1 MTRRRSAPAP
11 AERGRL
17 PGRGEPLPPHSNRRT
32 FRSMPPETSSAG
44 GLRRISDPLP
54 LIEQSPVGITIT
66 RHGTLMYANQAAA
79 EIFGYPSRAELE
91 DRSTLDVVAP
101 ESREMVADRMRRR
114 LRGEDVPRSYDY
126 MALRRDGSRAEVHM
140 EIVQLELSDGP
151 ALIAYHMDVT
161 ERRRAERALR
171 ESEAR
176 FRNMADHAPVVM
188 RVTDADGNC
197 TYLNQPWYAFTG
209 QSAHEAQGSGWLDAI
224 HPDDR
229 SRVELELRQ
238 ASHARQAF
246 SAEYRLRRADAAYRW
261 VFDSAAPRVDD
272 AGHFLGYVAS
282 VVDIDERRA
291 AEIVDA
297 RLAAIVQSSDDAIVS
312 KTLEGVVMS
321 WNEAATRIF
330 GFEAAEMIGTSIYR
344 LIPPER
350 HDEERRVIERISRGE
365 RVARIETERLRK
377 DGGRIV
383 IELSVSP
390 LRDRSGR
397 IVGAASIK
405 RDVTER
411 RRAEQQLRQAAKMEA
426 IGRVAGGLAHDFNN
440 QLHALRGFADFVARD
455 PNLGPTAREDLHQV
469 QRAADRMASLTRQL
483 LAFSRRQVLTP
494 ETVDLDGAVSEM
506 QPMLQRLIGSN
517 VEMRVDR
524 APGTKWVRVD
534 PAQLL
539 QVVMNLAINAR
550 DAMPGGGRLEMRT
563 GTCWLGTADVL
574 VMEEFELE
582 PGEFAVLSV
591 SDSGVGIEPAD
602 LPQIFEPFFTTKGI
616 GEGTGLGLPTVHG
629 IVTQSHG
636 AIQVT
641 STPGRGTTFTIYLP
655 LAPAPEPDQPA
666 LSRASGAHEIGA
678 RVLVVGDE
686 DLVREVAARS
696 LEQAGFRVQRARHGR
711 EALQILET
719 APRFDLVVSDVVMPV
734 MGGRELGQRLAGIYP
749 DLPIIWMSGHPRE
762 ALSDIVGTAEE
773 SRYLQKPVAPDTLV
787 SAARR
792 VLHLRGAA
800 ER

>member
-1 MTRRRSAPAP
+1 M
-11 AERGRL
+11 
-17 PGRGEPLPPHSNRRT
+17 PLPPDA
-32 FRSMPPETSSAG
+32 TSPG
-44 GLRRISDPLP
+44 TLRRIADALP

-66 RHGTLMYANQAAA
+66 RNGTLTYVNQAAV
-79 EIFGYPSRAELE
+79 EIFGYSSREELE
-91 DRSTLDVVAP
+91 GLGALDVVAP
-101 ESREMVADRMRRR
+101 ESRELVGDRMMRR
-114 LRGEDVPRSYDY
+114 LRGEDVPDSYDY
-126 MALRRDGSRAEVHM
+126 VALRRDGSAADVHM
-140 EIVQLELSDGP
+140 EVVQLDFPDGP

-176 FRNMADHAPVVM
+176 FRNMADHAPIVM
-188 RVTDADGNC
+188 RVTDASGNC
-197 TYLNQPWYAFTG
+197 TYLNQPWYEFTG
-209 QSAHEAQGSGWLDAI
+209 QSEEASRGAGWLEAI

-229 SRVELELRQ
+229 MGVEAGLADAIAHRRGVQL
-238 ASHARQAF
+238 
-246 SAEYRLRRADAAYRW
+246 EYRLRRADGVYRW
-261 VFDSAAPRVDD
+261 VFDSAAARLDD
-272 AGHFLGYVAS
+272 AGAFLGYVAS
-282 VVDIDERRA
+282 VVDIDERRE
-291 AEIVDA
+291 AELANA

-312 KTLEGVVMS
+312 KTLDGTVMS
-321 WNEAATRIF
+321 WNEGAVRIF
-330 GFEAAEMIGTSIYR
+330 GYEPAEMIGASILQ

-350 HDEERRVIERISRGE
+350 HEEERRVLERVSRGE
-365 RVARIETERLRK
+365 SVARIETERIRK
-377 DGGRIV
+377 GGARIT

-390 LRDRSGR
+390 VKDRSGR

-469 QRAADRMASLTRQL
+469 QRAGDRMASLTRQL

-494 ETVDLDGAVSEM
+494 ETVDLDSSVSEM

-517 VEMRVDR
+517 IEMQVERS
-524 APGTKWVRVD
+524 PGAKWVQVD

-550 DAMPGGGRLEMRT
+550 DAMPAGGRLVMRT
-563 GTCWLGTADVL
+563 GIRRLAAVELGPL
-574 VMEEFELE
+574 EEFALR
-582 PGEFAVLSV
+582 PGEYATLSV
-591 SDSGVGIEPAD
+591 TDSGTGIDPTD

-636 AIQVT
+636 AIQVE
-641 STPGRGTTFTIYLP
+641 STVGEGTTFTIYLP
-655 LAPAPEPDQPA
+655 VSSPPAPRPSGRD
-666 LSRASGAHEIGA
+666 RASGTHAAAA
-678 RVLVVGDE
+678 RVLVVDDE

-696 LEQAGFRVQRARHGR
+696 LEQGGFHVQRARHGR

-719 APRFDLVVSDVVMPV
+719 GPRFDLVLSDVVMPV
-734 MGGRELGQRLAGIYP
+734 MGGRELGQRLASIHP

-773 SRYLQKPVAPDTLV
+773 GRYLQKPVAPDVLV
-787 SAARR
+787 GAVRR
-792 VLHLRGAA
+792 VLHLHGRR

>member
-1 MTRRRSAPAP
+1 MSDNLT
-11 AERGRL
+11 
-17 PGRGEPLPPHSNRRT
+17 N
-32 FRSMPPETSSAG
+32 AG
-44 GLRRISDPLP
+44 GLRRISDALP
-54 LIEQSPVGITIT
+54 LIEQSPVGVTIT
-66 RHGTLMYANQAAA
+66 RNGMLTYVNPAAVR
-79 EIFGYPSRAELE
+79 IFGYGSRDDLE
-91 DRSTLDVVAP
+91 GRPTLDVVAP
-101 ESREMVADRMRRR
+101 DSRDLVRDRMTRR
-114 LRGEDVPRSYDY
+114 LQGHDVPQAYDY
-126 MALRRDGSRAEVHM
+126 VALRKDGSRADVHM
-140 EIVQLELSDGP
+140 EIVHLELADGP

-161 ERRRAERALR
+161 ERRRAERALI

-188 RVTDADGNC
+188 RVTDAEGHSSYFN
-197 TYLNQPWYAFTG
+197 LPWFEFTG
-209 QSAHEAQGSGWLDAI
+209 QSEDEAQGAGWLDAI

-229 SRVELELRQ
+229 RRVEAELKE
-238 ASHARQAF
+238 AREQRKAVRL
-246 SAEYRLRRADAAYRW
+246 EYRLRRADGVYRW
-261 VFDSAAPRVDD
+261 VLDSAAARVDD
-272 AGHFLGYVAS
+272 AGAFLGYVAS
-282 VVDIDERRA
+282 VVDIDERRE
-291 AEIVDA
+291 AELANA

-312 KTLEGVVMS
+312 KGLDGMIMS
-321 WNEAATRIF
+321 WNEGAARIF
-330 GFEAAEMIGTSIYR
+330 GYDEAEMIGSSIYR

-350 HDEERRVIERISRGE
+350 HEEERRVIERVSRGE
-365 RVARIETERLRK
+365 RIARIETERIRK
-377 DGGRIV
+377 GGARIT

-390 LRDRSGR
+390 VRDRSGK

-469 QRAADRMASLTRQL
+469 QRAGDRMASLTRQL

-494 ETVDLDGAVSEM
+494 ETVDLDSAVSEM

-517 VEMRVDR
+517 VEMRVER
-524 APGTKWVRVD
+524 APGTKWVQVD

-550 DAMPGGGRLEMRT
+550 DAMPGGGRLDVRT
-563 GTCWLGTADVL
+563 GMHTLGPADRTL
-574 VMEEFELE
+574 MDEFELR
-582 PGEFAVLSV
+582 PGEYAVLSV
-591 SDSGVGIEPAD
+591 ADSGVGIDPSD
-602 LPQIFEPFFTTKGI
+602 LSQIFEPFFTTKGI

-636 AIQVT
+636 AIEVR
-641 STPGRGTTFTIYLP
+641 STLGEGTTFTIYLP
-655 LAPAPEPDQPA
+655 LSAPPRLQAPTHD
-666 LSRASGAHEIGA
+666 RASGSHSIAA
-678 RVLVVGDE
+678 RVLVVDDE

-711 EALQILET
+711 EALQIVES

-734 MGGRELGQRLAGIYP
+734 MGGRELGQRLAGIDP
-749 DLPIIWMSGHPRE
+749 ELPIIWMSGHPRE
-762 ALSDIVGTAEE
+762 ALSDIVGTAEDG
-773 SRYLQKPVAPDTLV
+773 RYLQKPVAPDFLV
-787 SAARR
+787 NAVRR
-792 VLHLRGAA
+792 VLQLKAGV

>member
-1 MTRRRSAPAP
+1 MPSQTTGAS
-11 AERGRL
+11 G
-17 PGRGEPLPPHSNRRT
+17 
-32 FRSMPPETSSAG
+32 FRSIA
-44 GLRRISDPLP
+44 DALP
-54 LIEQSPVGITIT
+54 LIEQSPLGITIT
-66 RHGTLMYANQAAA
+66 RHGMLTYANHAAV
-79 EIFGYPSRAELE
+79 EIFGYRSRGDLE
-91 DRSTLDVVAP
+91 GRRTLDVVAP
-101 ESREMVADRMRRR
+101 ESRELVEERMLQRA
-114 LRGEDVPRSYDY
+114 RGEDAPRSYEY
-126 MALRRDGSRAEVHM
+126 VALKRDGSRADVHM

-151 ALIAYHMDVT
+151 AIIAYHMDVT

-188 RVTDADGNC
+188 RVTDEGGDC
-197 TYLNQPWYAFTG
+197 TYLNQPWYGFTG
-209 QSAHEAQGSGWLDAI
+209 QSEEEAAGAGWLDAI

-229 SRVELELRQ
+229 TRVEADLARAA
-238 ASHARQAF
+238 ASRGGLTI
-246 SAEYRLRRADAAYRW
+246 EYRLRRADDRYRW
-261 VFDSAAPRVDD
+261 VFDSAAARVDD
-272 AGHFLGYVAS
+272 AGHFRGHIAS
-282 VVDIDERRA
+282 VVDIDDRRE
-291 AEIVDA
+291 AEIANA

-312 KTLEGVVMS
+312 KDLDGTVTS
-321 WNEAATRIF
+321 WNEAAERIF
-330 GFEAAEMIGTSIYR
+330 GYDASEMIGSSIFR

-365 RVARIETERLRK
+365 AVARIETERIRK
-377 DGGRIV
+377 GGARIV
-383 IELSVSP
+383 VELSVSP
-390 LRDRSGR
+390 VRDRGGT

-455 PNLGPTAREDLHQV
+455 PNLGATAREDLHQV

-494 ETVDLDGAVSEM
+494 ETVDLDSSVAEM

-517 VEMRVDR
+517 IEMQVER
-524 APGTKWVRVD
+524 APGPKWVQVD

-550 DAMPGGGRLEMRT
+550 DAMPSGGRLVMRT
-563 GTCWLGTADVL
+563 GTRRLGGTDAAM
-574 VMEEFELE
+574 MEEFDLD
-582 PGEFAVLSV
+582 PGEYAVLSV
-591 SDSGVGIEPAD
+591 ADSGVGIEPSD

-629 IVTQSHG
+629 IVTQSRG
-636 AIQVT
+636 AIEVESAIGQ
-641 STPGRGTTFTIYLP
+641 GTTFTLYLP
-655 LAPAPEPDQPA
+655 LESAPVPDLSTPE
-666 LSRASGAHEIGA
+666 RASGAYSVAA
-678 RVLVVGDE
+678 RVLVVDDE

-734 MGGRELGQRLAGIYP
+734 MGGREMGQRLAAILP

-773 SRYLQKPVAPDTLV
+773 SHYLQKPVAPDYLV
-787 SAARR
+787 RAVRR
-792 VLHLRGAA
+792 VLQLRAMGNA
-800 ER
+800 